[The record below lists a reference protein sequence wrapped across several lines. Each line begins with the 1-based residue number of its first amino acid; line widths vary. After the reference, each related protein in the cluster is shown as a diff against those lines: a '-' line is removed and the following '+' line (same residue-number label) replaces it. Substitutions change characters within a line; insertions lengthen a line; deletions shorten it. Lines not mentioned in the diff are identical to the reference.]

1 MHSNECDGENRATT
15 ITSHDSTRLGSS
27 QGEDASLDDSV
38 LVGVEGV
45 FDHRSS
51 CTFGSVLMLA
61 TWWGWGD
68 GDQGGE
74 HFIDAFF
81 VLGDVLVHDSE
92 QCLYL

>member
-1 MHSNECDGENRATT
+1 M
-15 ITSHDSTRLGSS
+15 GSS

-45 FDHRSS
+45 FDHHSS

-68 GDQGGE
+68 GDQRGE
-74 HFIDAFF
+74 CFIDALF
-81 VLGDVLVHDSE
+81 VWRCTMFSCMMEGNVCTCKAIVTRLSF
-92 QCLYL
+92 